1 MPFQQTNI
9 FLQQKI
15 IKVINMKEI
24 LFKLNEFCGANR
36 IEYMVTGT
44 VALSLLGVPSN
55 FAPQDI
61 DIKIFHLTEE
71 QKDKLIELQFL
82 SGLNNENY
90 KDKCFSFYIGETKI
104 NAIIDNTKNYDTI
117 FGMSVCLSLQDEKQ
131 AKYHAINVQKVA
143 LAIRDKMKLGRL
155 KDYEYMQNLI
165 HNLTLK

>member
-104 NAIIDNTKNYDTI
+104 NAIIDNTKNYDMI

>member
-131 AKYHAINVQKVA
+131 AKYHTINVQKVA

>member
-131 AKYHAINVQKVA
+131 AKYHVINVQKVA

>member
-104 NAIIDNTKNYDTI
+104 NAIIDNTKNYDAI

>member
-1 MPFQQTNI
+1 
-9 FLQQKI
+9 
-15 IKVINMKEI
+15 MKEI

-90 KDKCFSFYIGETKI
+90 KDQCYSFYINNVKV
-104 NAIIDNTKNYDTI
+104 NAIIDNTQSYDEI
-117 FGMSVCLSLQDEKQ
+117 SNMGVCLSLQDEKQ
-131 AKYHAINVQKVA
+131 AKYHAIDVQKVA
-143 LAIRDKMKLGRL
+143 FAIRDKMRLGRL

>member
-1 MPFQQTNI
+1 
-9 FLQQKI
+9 
-15 IKVINMKEI
+15 MKEI
-24 LFKLNEFCGANR
+24 LFKLNEFCGANK
-36 IEYMVTGT
+36 IEYIVTGT

-71 QKDKLIELQFL
+71 QKNKLIELQFL

-90 KDKCFSFYIGETKI
+90 KDQCFSFYIGETKI
-104 NAIIDNTKNYDTI
+104 NAIIDNTKNYDAI
-117 FGMSVCLSLQDEKQ
+117 LDMSVCLSFRDEKQ

-165 HNLTLK
+165 HNLTQK

>member
-1 MPFQQTNI
+1 
-9 FLQQKI
+9 
-15 IKVINMKEI
+15 MKEI

-44 VALSLLGVPSN
+44 VALYLLGVPSN

-90 KDKCFSFYIGETKI
+90 KNQCYSFYINDVKV
-104 NAIIDNTKNYDTI
+104 NAIIDNTQSYGEIYNM
-117 FGMSVCLSLQDEKQ
+117 GVCLSLQDEKQ

-143 LAIRDKMKLGRL
+143 FAIRDKMSLGRL

>member
-117 FGMSVCLSLQDEKQ
+117 FGMSVCLLLQDEKQ

>member
-1 MPFQQTNI
+1 
-9 FLQQKI
+9 
-15 IKVINMKEI
+15 MKEI

-90 KDKCFSFYIGETKI
+90 KDKCYSFYINNVKV
-104 NAIIDNTKNYDTI
+104 NAIIDNTQSYDEI
-117 FGMSVCLSLQDEKQ
+117 SNMAVCLSLQDEKQ
-131 AKYHAINVQKVA
+131 AKYHVINVQKVA
-143 LAIRDKMKLGRL
+143 FAIRDKMRLGRL

>member
-15 IKVINMKEI
+15 IKVINTKEI

-61 DIKIFHLTEE
+61 DIKIFHLTKE

>member
-15 IKVINMKEI
+15 IKVINVKEI

>member
-1 MPFQQTNI
+1 
-9 FLQQKI
+9 
-15 IKVINMKEI
+15 MKEI

-71 QKDKLIELQFL
+71 QKYKLIELQFL

-90 KDKCFSFYIGETKI
+90 KDKCYSFYINNVKV
-104 NAIIDNTKNYDTI
+104 NAIIDNTQSYDEI
-117 FGMSVCLSLQDEKQ
+117 SNMAVCLSLQDEEQ
-131 AKYHAINVQKVA
+131 AEYHAINVQKVA
-143 LAIRDKMKLGRL
+143 FAIRDKMRLGRL

>member
-55 FAPQDI
+55 FSPQDI

-90 KDKCFSFYIGETKI
+90 KDQCYSFYINDVKV
-104 NAIIDNTKNYDTI
+104 NVIIDNTQSYNEI
-117 FGMSVCLSLQDEKQ
+117 SNMGVCLSLQDEKQ
-131 AKYHAINVQKVA
+131 AKYHAISVQKVA
-143 LAIRDKMKLGRL
+143 FAIRDKMSLGRL

>member
-9 FLQQKI
+9 FLQHKI

>member
-90 KDKCFSFYIGETKI
+90 KDECFSFYIGETKI

>member
-1 MPFQQTNI
+1 MPFQQANI

-24 LFKLNEFCGANR
+24 LFKLNEFCSANR

-90 KDKCFSFYIGETKI
+90 KDECFSFYIGETKI
-104 NAIIDNTKNYDTI
+104 NAIIDNTKNYDMI
-117 FGMSVCLSLQDEKQ
+117 FGMSVCLLLQDEKQ

>member
-1 MPFQQTNI
+1 
-9 FLQQKI
+9 
-15 IKVINMKEI
+15 MKEI

-143 LAIRDKMKLGRL
+143 FAIRDKMSLGRL

>member
-1 MPFQQTNI
+1 
-9 FLQQKI
+9 
-15 IKVINMKEI
+15 MKEI

-90 KDKCFSFYIGETKI
+90 KDRCYSFYINNVKV
-104 NAIIDNTKNYDTI
+104 NAIIDNTQSYDEI
-117 FGMSVCLSLQDEKQ
+117 SNMSVCLSLQDEKQ

>member
-1 MPFQQTNI
+1 
-9 FLQQKI
+9 
-15 IKVINMKEI
+15 MKEI
-24 LFKLNEFCGANR
+24 LFKLNEFCGANK

-55 FAPQDI
+55 FAPQDV
-61 DIKIFHLTEE
+61 DIKIFHVTEE
-71 QKDKLIELQFL
+71 QRHKLSELQFL
-82 SGLNNENY
+82 SGLDNENY
-90 KDKCFSFYIGETKI
+90 SGECFSFYVGETKI

>member
-1 MPFQQTNI
+1 
-9 FLQQKI
+9 
-15 IKVINMKEI
+15 MKEI

-90 KDKCFSFYIGETKI
+90 KDQCYSFYINNVKV
-104 NAIIDNTKNYDTI
+104 NAIIDNTQSYDEI
-117 FGMSVCLSLQDEKQ
+117 SNMSVCLLLQDEKQ
-131 AKYHAINVQKVA
+131 AKYHAIDVQKVA
-143 LAIRDKMKLGRL
+143 FAIRDKMRLGRL

>member
-1 MPFQQTNI
+1 
-9 FLQQKI
+9 
-15 IKVINMKEI
+15 MKEI

-82 SGLNNENY
+82 SGLNNENENY

-131 AKYHAINVQKVA
+131 AKYHTINVQKVA

>member
-1 MPFQQTNI
+1 MN
-9 FLQQKI
+9 KI
-15 IKVINMKEI
+15 IKVINTKEI

-71 QKDKLIELQFL
+71 QKYKLIELQFL

-90 KDKCFSFYIGETKI
+90 KDKCYSFYINNVKV
-104 NAIIDNTKNYDTI
+104 NAIIDNTQSYDEI
-117 FGMSVCLSLQDEKQ
+117 SNMAVCLSLQDEKQ

-143 LAIRDKMKLGRL
+143 FAIRDKMRLGRL

>member
-15 IKVINMKEI
+15 IKVINVKEI

-82 SGLNNENY
+82 SGLNNENC

-104 NAIIDNTKNYDTI
+104 NAIIDNTKSYDTI
-117 FGMSVCLSLQDEKQ
+117 FGMLVCLSLQDEKQ

>member
-82 SGLNNENY
+82 SDLNNKNY
-90 KDKCFSFYIGETKI
+90 KDQCYSFYINNVKV
-104 NAIIDNTKNYDTI
+104 NAIIDNTQSYDEI
-117 FGMSVCLSLQDEKQ
+117 SNMGVCLSLQDEKQ
-131 AKYHAINVQKVA
+131 AKYHAIDVQKVA
-143 LAIRDKMKLGRL
+143 FAIRDKMRLGRL